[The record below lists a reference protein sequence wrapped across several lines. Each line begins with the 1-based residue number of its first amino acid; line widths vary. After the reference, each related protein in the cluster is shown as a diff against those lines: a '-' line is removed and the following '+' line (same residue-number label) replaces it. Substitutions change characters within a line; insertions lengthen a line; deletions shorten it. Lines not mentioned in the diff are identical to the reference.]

1 MNNILCED
9 ILNKLNKLNRN
20 HDNYISLKKKFIED
34 ITKDFISCEK
44 TFIDTY
50 ISFNNQH
57 KLMHTTSLQN
67 ST

>member
-20 HDNYISLKKKFIED
+20 DDSYKNLKKNFIEN
-34 ITKDFISCEK
+34 ITKNYISCEK

-50 ISFNNQH
+50 IFFDNEH
-57 KLMHTTSLQN
+57 KLIILNPQN
-67 ST
+67 

>member
-9 ILNKLNKLNRN
+9 ILNKLNRY
-20 HDNYISLKKKFIED
+20 DNDYKDFKKKFIED

-50 ISFNNQH
+50 FSFNKQH
-57 KLMHTTSLQN
+57 KLMNTPSPQN